1 MTTLFFFVPNLWL
14 VKSCC
19 LPQYQTWQWK
29 IQVIVASLG
38 RWLSCSGWLMPFTVV
53 IPSISCSVCG
63 LMPCN
68 RHHAACTEH
77 GTKVQKST
85 TLSPG
90 SSEIPRHPRWLT
102 MLNLPWF
109 HVNHPKIRDLMYVF
123 SNSQRIPQAFQRFS
137 RILSVQKPYRRIM
150 NFIIHLY
157 AYVNVC
163 MYRYIYVYVYVCIAF
178 VFAFVLAYVFACVL
192 YCTCITFSVGVLAE
206 KTFTFFLGWVRVR
219 FLGIK

>member
-1 MTTLFFFVPNLWL
+1 
-14 VKSCC
+14 
-19 LPQYQTWQWK
+19 
-29 IQVIVASLG
+29 
-38 RWLSCSGWLMPFTVV
+38 MPFTVV
-53 IPSISCSVCG
+53 IPSFSCSVCG

-109 HVNHPKIRDLMYVF
+109 HVNRPKIRDLMYVF

-137 RILSVQKPYRRIM
+137 QIFPANLSVQKPYRRIM
-150 NFIIHLY
+150 YFIIHLY
-157 AYVNVC
+157 T
-163 MYRYIYVYVYVCIAF
+163 YVYVYIAFVF
-178 VFAFVLAYVFACVL
+178 VFAFVLAFVFACVL
-192 YCTCITFSVGVLAE
+192 YCICITFSVGVLAE
-206 KTFTFFLGWVRVR
+206 KTFSFFLGWVRVR